1 MHAEAGDEGTAGVVA
16 TGAVSAKS
24 DAERVADAEHGRGA
38 RDNPC
43 MASGANTRDR
53 AGGRRRPRRG
63 LVTVLL
69 VLGSAAALAGSFALW
84 LDRQALS
91 PSGWQ
96 TTSSQLIASPQIR
109 RTLGTFAV
117 DELLRQTNAAE
128 QLHALLPASVA
139 DPLLDRLR
147 ALGLRLAAGILT
159 ARPARV
165 VWNAANRQAH
175 RDLLRILER
184 GGTRGEVTLNLEPL
198 LVELVR
204 ALHADPLVQ
213 ALPGGGKQLFT
224 LGSPGAGAIPILSAD
239 QVDKARAVVNAIRGL
254 SILLTAAA
262 FGLFGVA
269 VTIARGWRAAAVR
282 RVGICLTLVGTLVLV
297 LRAVIAPQLA
307 DALVASSTYRPAAR
321 AAWTISTTELR
332 DLAIGMIVVGGLLFA
347 AGLAGGA
354 AGRRVRP
361 R

>member
-1 MHAEAGDEGTAGVVA
+1 MPSRPRPHDP
-16 TGAVSAKS
+16 
-24 DAERVADAEHGRGA
+24 AD
-38 RDNPC
+38 
-43 MASGANTRDR
+43 
-53 AGGRRRPRRG
+53 GRRRSRRA
-63 LVTVLL
+63 LVTLLL
-69 VLGSAAALAGSFALW
+69 VLGSATALAGCFALW

-96 TTSSQLIASPQIR
+96 TTSSQLIANPQIR

-117 DELLRQTNAAE
+117 DELLRQTNAAKE
-128 QLHALLPASVA
+128 LRALLPAAIA

-147 ALGLRLAAGILT
+147 SLGLRLAGGILAT
-159 ARPARV
+159 RPARV

-198 LVELVR
+198 LADLVR

-213 ALPGGGKQLFT
+213 ALPGGGKQLFA
-224 LGSPGAGAIPILSAD
+224 LGSPNAAAIPILSAH

-262 FGLFGVA
+262 VGLFGVA
-269 VTIARGWRAAAVR
+269 VAIARGWRVAAVR
-282 RVGICLTLVGTLVLV
+282 RVGICLTLVGALVLV

-307 DALVASSTYRPAAR
+307 NALVADATYRPAAR

-332 DLAIGMIVVGGLLFA
+332 DMAIGMIVVGALLLA
-347 AGLAGGA
+347 VGLAGGA
-354 AGRRVRP
+354 AGRRARAV
-361 R
+361 

>member
-1 MHAEAGDEGTAGVVA
+1 MTSRARAQDPAE
-16 TGAVSAKS
+16 
-24 DAERVADAEHGRGA
+24 
-38 RDNPC
+38 
-43 MASGANTRDR
+43 
-53 AGGRRRPRRG
+53 GRRRSRRP
-63 LVTVLL
+63 LVTLLL
-69 VLGSAAALAGSFALW
+69 VLGSAAALAASFALW

-109 RTLGTFAV
+109 QALGTFAV

-128 QLHALLPASVA
+128 QLRALLPATVA

-147 ALGLRLAAGILT
+147 SLGLRLAGGILAT
-159 ARPARV
+159 RPARV
-165 VWNAANRQAH
+165 VWNAANREAH

-198 LVELVR
+198 LADLVR

-213 ALPGGGKQLFT
+213 ALPGGGKQLFA
-224 LGSPGAGAIPILSAD
+224 LGSPGAAAIPILSAD

-262 FGLFGVA
+262 VGLFGVA
-269 VTIARGWRAAAVR
+269 VAIAGGWRAAAVR
-282 RVGICLTLVGTLVLV
+282 RVGICLTLVGALVLV

-307 DALVASSTYRPAAR
+307 NALVASSIYRPAAR
-321 AAWTISTTELR
+321 AAWTVSTTELR
-332 DLAIGMIVVGGLLFA
+332 DIAIGMIVLGGLLFA

-354 AGRRVRP
+354 AGRRARA